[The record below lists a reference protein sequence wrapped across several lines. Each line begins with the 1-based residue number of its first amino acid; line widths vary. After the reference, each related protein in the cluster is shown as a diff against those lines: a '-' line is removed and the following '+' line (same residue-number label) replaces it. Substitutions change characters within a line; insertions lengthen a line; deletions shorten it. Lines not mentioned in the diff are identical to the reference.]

1 MHARIVAGLAKPGT
15 IDQGIEI
22 CENSIAPA
30 AKEQK
35 GFEGVFF
42 LVNRDT
48 NQFMSVT
55 LWATEADMAAGEAS
69 GYLQE
74 QIAKAAV
81 VIAAPPTTEHYEVS
95 VQV

>member
-15 IDQGIEI
+15 IDQGISI
-22 CENSIAPA
+22 YENSVAPA
-30 AKEQK
+30 TQEQR
-35 GFEGVFF
+35 GFKGVFF

-55 LWATEADMAAGEAS
+55 LWETEADMEAGEAS

-74 QIAKAAV
+74 QIAKAAAI
-81 VIAAPPTTEHYEVS
+81 IAAPPTTEHYEVS
-95 VQV
+95 VQA